1 MPWLFCIFNDWRNV
15 SINVHIRKH
24 VVSVNKASYLFL
36 LCLINDRG
44 IYPTFS
50 GFARASSYIIFSVRS
65 LFKSYFL
72 GVRSEF
78 NTHNPAICQAYFLP
92 LPHQNLTIG
101 KLLYLYKTFTLK
113 NFDTLPKP
121 KYFLFPF
128 PKRITFLS
136 KHALLLSHPFLER
149 SAYLNP

>member
-1 MPWLFCIFNDWRNV
+1 MSSLSACHSAR
-15 SINVHIRKH
+15 SKSEIRGVKTPLICL
-24 VVSVNKASYLFL
+24 SFL
-36 LCLINDRG
+36 RELRRVIIALICLINDRG

-50 GFARASSYIIFSVRS
+50 GFARGSSYIIFSVRS

-101 KLLYLYKTFTLK
+101 KLLYLYIEKVRYLTK
-113 NFDTLPKP
+113 TLPF
-121 KYFLFPF
+121 YG
-128 PKRITFLS
+128 S
-136 KHALLLSHPFLER
+136 KKAAIP
-149 SAYLNP
+149 